1 MKNIEERR
9 VRVTTTKSSWKL
21 ERKDDVGDGLL
32 LLDLAREVK
41 EVFVLLLQRPKNVIL
56 EGLV

>member
-1 MKNIEERR
+1 MESLGVLELENIEERR

-32 LLDLAREVK
+32 LLDLARGVK
-41 EVFVLLLQRPKNVIL
+41 
-56 EGLV
+56 